1 MWVIKI
7 SEVLIDMREDKHYLQ
22 IHSTK
27 KKEMKDQPKI
37 IFLFNEYVQ

>member
-1 MWVIKI
+1 MMWVIKI

-27 KKEMKDQPKI
+27 KKR
-37 IFLFNEYVQ
+37 NERSAKNNFSF